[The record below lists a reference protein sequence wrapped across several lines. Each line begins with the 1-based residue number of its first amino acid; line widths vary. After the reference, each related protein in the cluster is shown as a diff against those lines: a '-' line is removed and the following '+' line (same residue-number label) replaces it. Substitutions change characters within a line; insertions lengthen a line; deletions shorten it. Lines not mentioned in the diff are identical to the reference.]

1 MSTSLDKWVGAAWR
15 YAVSFALVLGGLAG
29 GAGCRSTPAFGEA
42 GAQKNIETVKLK
54 PGLMISMTVLVS
66 GKKEIDEPSKRIS
79 EGGTIVLPLLGE
91 LDIADKTLEQL
102 QDKLAK
108 SYRKFFVD
116 PQVILDFAREVGPE
130 GSSPWGAVTVLGR
143 VKTPGRVPVPATRDM
158 TVSGAIQ
165 KAGGFATSAKE
176 NAILVTRSL
185 ANGATESRT
194 VNLKAVGTAGRIE
207 DDIVLEANDVV
218 YVPEALF

>member
-79 EGGTIVLPLLGE
+79 EGGTIALPLLGE
-91 LDIADKTLEQL
+91 LD
-102 QDKLAK
+102 
-108 SYRKFFVD
+108 S
-116 PQVILDFAREVGPE
+116 
-130 GSSPWGAVTVLGR
+130 AV
-143 VKTPGRVPVPATRDM
+143 
-158 TVSGAIQ
+158 
-165 KAGGFATSAKE
+165 
-176 NAILVTRSL
+176 
-185 ANGATESRT
+185 
-194 VNLKAVGTAGRIE
+194 
-207 DDIVLEANDVV
+207 
-218 YVPEALF
+218 